1 MKREE
6 RSAKAAGLL
15 AALLWI
21 VFGITLVIR
30 VMAGDG
36 GMLAAEM
43 LQAAPP
49 EVSGLP
55 AEEYPD
61 VGAMIASYLTG
72 GTEEFQ
78 YREYFQPHEAAHMA
92 DCRELIRLDLWVCVL
107 CGAAAAALTAFGLVR
122 RAGRERFLRGI
133 LWGLRTAGVIAAGL
147 GIWALVNFNG
157 LFVTF
162 HKVAFTN
169 DGWLL
174 NPKTDLLLRLMPTQF
189 FTSLGIRGLL
199 WALLAPA
206 ALEILARTGLAKVR
220 DEKGDS

>member
-6 RSAKAAGLL
+6 RSAKAAGLP

-72 GTEEFQ
+72 GTEEF
-78 YREYFQPHEAAHMA
+78 RRGFFMRRIVSEAQFLYVF
-92 DCRELIRLDLWVCVL
+92 LIKKRNI
-107 CGAAAAALTAFGLVR
+107 R
-122 RAGRERFLRGI
+122 SE
-133 LWGLRTAGVIAAGL
+133 
-147 GIWALVNFNG
+147 
-157 LFVTF
+157 
-162 HKVAFTN
+162 KN
-169 DGWLL
+169 D
-174 NPKTDLLLRLMPTQF
+174 R
-189 FTSLGIRGLL
+189 
-199 WALLAPA
+199 
-206 ALEILARTGLAKVR
+206 
-220 DEKGDS
+220 